1 MLARILD
8 SSWFLPSMFALS
20 VLMLALALWLAW
32 QAFAGAN
39 NNGRTVVRLL
49 DAVRD
54 KMRAVFARF
63 VAGEVDNA
71 LRRMWPLWLLFIA
84 CFAVVLF
91 LNPMKAGL
99 AIYGIGKIA
108 LAGTVGYL
116 ISYCVTARAH
126 RPESLG
132 DGIALGT
139 ALKCRTWIICACILA
154 IAIGVP

>member
-1 MLARILD
+1 MPGFSFSLTLGWI
-8 SSWFLPSMFALS
+8 S
-20 VLMLALALWLAW
+20 VLAIVAIVLVLLWHAGFLDWLRPVVDRARE
-32 QAFAGAN
+32 AGASI
-39 NNGRTVVRLL
+39 
-49 DAVRD
+49 
-54 KMRAVFARF
+54 KRF
-63 VAGEVDNA
+63 CVTSEVDNA
-71 LRRMWPLWLLFIA
+71 LRRMWPLWLLFVA

-91 LNPMKAGL
+91 FSPMKAGL

-126 RPESLG
+126 RPESLA

>member
-1 MLARILD
+1 MLDMMFNSPWFRPLLIAIGMVMLLCVALLFFSAFELRQARD
-8 SSWFLPSMFALS
+8 
-20 VLMLALALWLAW
+20 
-32 QAFAGAN
+32 AF
-39 NNGRTVVRLL
+39 RRMV
-49 DAVRD
+49 D
-54 KMRAVFARF
+54 RF